1 MATYYKPQSPI
12 QSGEDFIYPITT
24 ADQIM
29 KSDNS
34 RLEQNGEII
43 ADNSPK
49 LGGIA
54 ASEYAL
60 KTKTVPTSR
69 TVNGKVLSENITLA
83 ASDVGAIPTNRT
95 VNGKALSSNISLSS
109 SDVGAVPTSRKVNN
123 KALSADI
130 SLSAGDVGAVP
141 TSRTVNGKALSSNIS
156 LSSSDVG
163 AVPTSRTING
173 KALSSD
179 ISLSSSDVGALASGG
194 TATNSSKLEG
204 NTLAQIMLK
213 AYPVGAIYIS
223 TSSTSPAYLFG
234 GTWEQLT
241 DRFLL
246 GAGNAYGAGSAGGES
261 MHTLTRN
268 ELPNYK
274 IGDLAVMVPAV
285 HGNWSNGGIIA
296 CGLGDASQTK
306 PGIADRSN
314 NIIYSGIQYGWEID
328 SYGGGSAHNNMPPY
342 LAVYMWKRVS

>member
-34 RLEQNGEII
+34 RLEQNGEIV

-69 TVNGKVLSENITLA
+69 TVNGK
-83 ASDVGAIPTNRT
+83 
-95 VNGKALSSNISLSS
+95 ALSSNISLSS
-109 SDVGAVPTSRKVNN
+109 SDVGA
-123 KALSADI
+123 
-130 SLSAGDVGAVP
+130 
-141 TSRTVNGKALSSNIS
+141 
-156 LSSSDVG
+156 
-163 AVPTSRTING
+163 
-173 KALSSD
+173 
-179 ISLSSSDVGALASGG
+179 LANGG

-261 MHTLTRN
+261 MHTLTRE

-285 HGNWSNGGIIA
+285 HGNWSNGGIVA
-296 CGLGDASQTK
+296 CGLGDASRTK
-306 PGIADRSN
+306 PGIADKSN

>member
-60 KTKTVPTSR
+60 KTKTVPISR

-141 TSRTVNGKALSSNIS
+141 TSRTV
-156 LSSSDVG
+156 
-163 AVPTSRTING
+163 NG

-261 MHTLTRN
+261 MHTLTRE

-285 HGNWSNGGIIA
+285 HGNWSNGGIVA
-296 CGLGDASQTK
+296 CGLGDASRTK
-306 PGIADRSN
+306 PGVADRSN
-314 NIIYSGIQYGWEID
+314 NRIDSGIQYGWEID